1 MNRVS
6 LGILVNVIWS
16 AARISLRSFDVTK
29 SWGTLLVTLGIGP
42 CLQVVFLVGMSG
54 AAHSEAAR
62 IRVAVA
68 AALLSAAIA
77 AVESTSIVLAR
88 SRYDGALTPVMLST
102 LPALLVWA
110 GHIVASTA
118 VGAAAGLIGV
128 SFASLFFVGSDSAF
142 PLVWIL
148 IAVIAT
154 SISSA
159 GFGFAVGALSLQLR
173 DSLLPSS
180 IMVSVMLVLCGVV
193 MPLANYWGVFQILAN
208 FIPLTQSIAAID
220 SILHGELAA
229 YAAWLGMALLAGAA
243 WVAIGVIGWRLF
255 DRKSR
260 QAGSFD
266 LY

>member
-16 AARISLRSFDVTK
+16 ATRISLRSFDVTK
-29 SWGTLLVTLGIGP
+29 SWRTLVVALGVGP
-42 CLQVVFLVGMSG
+42 CLQVVYLVGMSG
-54 AAHSEAAR
+54 AAHPEAAR

-68 AALLSAAIA
+68 AALLSSAIA

-88 SRYDGALTPVMLST
+88 SRYDGALAPVMLST
-102 LPALLVWA
+102 LPAFLVWA
-110 GHIVASTA
+110 GHILAATA
-118 VGAAAGLIGV
+118 IGAAAGLIGV
-128 SFASLFFVGSDSAF
+128 GFTSLFFLGSDTPF
-142 PLVWIL
+142 PFGWSL

-159 GFGFAVGALSLQLR
+159 GFGFAVGAFSLQLR

-193 MPLANYWGVFQILAN
+193 TPLANYWGPFQILAN
-208 FIPLTQSIAAID
+208 FIPLTQCIAAID
-220 SILHGELAA
+220 FILRGELAA
-229 YAAWLGMALLAGAA
+229 YAAWLGIALLAGAA
-243 WVAIGVIGWRLF
+243 WVAVGSIGWKLF
-255 DRKSR
+255 DRRSR
-260 QAGSFD
+260 QTGSFE